1 MQKQFTFD
9 FMDDNILMGSI
20 LLGLIGTVV
29 WFYFL
34 EQTIIS
40 AMKKYKKWETEETA
54 KKILEN
60 TDN

>member
-1 MQKQFTFD
+1 
-9 FMDDNILMGSI
+9 MDDNILMGSI
-20 LLGLIGTVV
+20 ILGLIGTVV

-54 KKILEN
+54 KKILDN